1 MTAPLGDHAGG
12 GRAVDAT
19 GRTASGAPAPTIDE
33 LIGLARATLAA
44 CIARGLTVATAESC
58 TGGLV
63 SHTLTEIAGSSASF
77 RGGVVAYAN
86 EAKEALLGVD
96 DDLLA
101 RHGAVSAE
109 VAEAMAD
116 GARRRLGTDLAAA
129 VTGIAGPDGGTA
141 EKQVGLVYVCVV
153 GPGGARLRRCVWAH
167 DRAGNKRASAG
178 VALAMLCDAAEES
191 PERSP
196 SAL

>member
-1 MTAPLGDHAGG
+1 MTAPSGAREGGDRQGG
-12 GRAVDAT
+12 AT
-19 GRTASGAPAPTIDE
+19 GLAASDAPAPALDE
-33 LIGLARATLAA
+33 LVALARAALAA
-44 CIARGLTVATAESC
+44 CIARGLTIATAESC

-63 SHTLTEIAGSSASF
+63 SHALTEIAGSSASF

-86 EAKEALLGVD
+86 DAKTALLDVDEALLV
-96 DDLLA
+96 

-129 VTGIAGPDGGTA
+129 VTGVAGPDGGTV
-141 EKQVGLVYVCVV
+141 EKPVGLVYICVV
-153 GPGGARLRRCVWAH
+153 GPGRTRARRCLWPH
-167 DRAGNKRASAG
+167 DRAGNKLASAG
-178 VALAMLCDAAEES
+178 VALAMLRDVAEES